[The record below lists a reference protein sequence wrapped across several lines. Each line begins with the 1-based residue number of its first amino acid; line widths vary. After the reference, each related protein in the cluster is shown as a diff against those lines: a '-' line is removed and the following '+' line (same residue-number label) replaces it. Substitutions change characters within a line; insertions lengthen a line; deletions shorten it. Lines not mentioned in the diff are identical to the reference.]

1 MLSSK
6 EKLCSRFSG
15 IAPEYFCLILMA
27 FCTFMGIAFGSFG
40 SYAFEEVMIIPCVL
54 FLSRVFP
61 RPFSSGTKKVLG
73 LSLLMLGWFLFLQIK
88 RRLEYLQVYPFAPY
102 FCAYLFAFP
111 LASLMGDG
119 EKKTGLKLFFT
130 AFIAASF
137 CHVVTTV
144 FLLLDWIPA
153 SLSEYHVFWD
163 GTRLNSF
170 WHPNMIAC
178 LLMFGIAAC
187 LVFLHSAKNKWAK
200 LAWLAAILLILAT
213 MALTNCRTII
223 ILTGGILGGSAFYA
237 ILKGR
242 WKLAP
247 VALVVAFVVL
257 MLVYL
262 GCGTL
267 YYFHSNVI
275 YNEQL
280 TEYLEE
286 TGISPDDAE
295 AVTDFEVETTSGQNS
310 LVEDLSSLNSRTII
324 WWASFQALNANR
336 SHYIFG
342 VDYPGQHMSYF
353 CPFFQSHTHN
363 SWVETLLGLGVP
375 GFVLAMV
382 FTWLALWNGIVILL
396 KYPLDVWK
404 RTTAMVTLC
413 MLVAS
418 FLEPYLFLPPLDYY
432 IFNFIF
438 LLCLGYLVH
447 WQAEDNRKILQGLC
461 KRLHIGSK

>member
-15 IAPEYFCLILMA
+15 ITVEYFCLVLAA
-27 FCTFMGIAFGSFG
+27 FCTFMGIAFGRFG
-40 SYAFEEVMIIPCVL
+40 AYAFDEVMIIPCVL

-61 RPFSSGTKKVLG
+61 KSLSSGTKKVLG

-88 RRLEYLQVYPFAPY
+88 RGLEYFQTYPFAPY
-102 FCAYLFAFP
+102 FCAYLFAYP

-119 EKKTGLKLFFT
+119 EKKAGLKLFFAT
-130 AFIAASF
+130 FVAASL
-137 CHVVTTV
+137 CHVAATAL
-144 FLLLDWIPA
+144 LLLDWIPA

-170 WHPNMIAC
+170 WHPNMTAC
-178 LLMFGIAAC
+178 FLMFGIAAC
-187 LVFLHSAKNKWAK
+187 LAFLHSAKNKWAK
-200 LAWLAAILLILAT
+200 LAWLAVILLILAA
-213 MALTNCRTII
+213 MALTNCRTVI

-247 VALVVAFVVL
+247 VALIVAFAILV
-257 MLVYL
+257 LVYT

-267 YYFHSNVI
+267 YSLHSDAI

-280 TEYLEE
+280 TEYLQEA
-286 TGISPDDAE
+286 GISPDDAE
-295 AVTDFEVETTSGQNS
+295 AFSNFEVETTSGQNS
-310 LVEDLSSLNSRTII
+310 LVEDLSSLNSRTTI
-324 WWASFQALNANR
+324 WNASFMALNANR

-342 VDYPGQHMSYF
+342 VDHPGQHMSYF

-363 SWVETLLGLGVP
+363 SWIETLLGLGVP
-375 GFVLAMV
+375 GFMLAMV
-382 FTWLALWNGIVILL
+382 FTLLTLWNGIVILL

-432 IFNFIF
+432 IYNFIF

-447 WQAEDNRKILQGLC
+447 WQAEDNRKILQSLRKC
-461 KRLHIGSK
+461 LHIGSK